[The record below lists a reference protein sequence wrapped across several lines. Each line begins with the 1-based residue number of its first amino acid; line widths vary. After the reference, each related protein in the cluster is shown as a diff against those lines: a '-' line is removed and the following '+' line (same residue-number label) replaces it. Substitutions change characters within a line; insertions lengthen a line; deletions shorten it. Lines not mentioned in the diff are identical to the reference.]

1 MKNIFSA
8 IAYYITYTFWRLL
21 SAMPS
26 RILYYISDFIY
37 LIIYRIIGYRKK
49 VVRKNLTTS
58 FPEKSSE
65 EIKLIEK
72 KFYKGLCD
80 YFMET
85 IKMLNMPAEKINRR
99 IKFENTEEI
108 NKLVSEGRNVTVYM
122 SHSFNWEYVTS
133 LPLHLIEEAHCGQI
147 YHPLENEYFNK
158 LFKKIRGQYGSENI
172 TMRNTLRRII
182 KLQREKKC
190 FVIGFIADQVPTWES
205 IHHWVDFLNHDTP
218 VFTGTEKIAR
228 RTNSAVYYLDVRRT
242 RRGHYSARFELIT
255 LEPNEL
261 PEFELTDIYFK
272 KVEKSI
278 REQPENWLWSHNRW
292 KRTREGLAK
301 REARREEERKRLIK
315 NEEEK

>member
-1 MKNIFSA
+1 MKNIIQA
-8 IAYYITYTFWRLL
+8 IAYYITYAFWRIL
-21 SAMPS
+21 SILPS
-26 RILYYISDFIY
+26 RILYFISDFIY
-37 LIIYRIIGYRKK
+37 LIIYYIIGYRKK
-49 VVRKNLTTS
+49 VVRKNLVTS
-58 FPEKSSE
+58 FPERSID
-65 EIKLIEK
+65 EIKQLEK
-72 KFYKGLCD
+72 KFYKRLSD

-85 IKMLNMPAEKINRR
+85 IKLLNMPAEKIKKR

-108 NKLVSEGRNVTVYM
+108 NKLVSEGRSVTVYM

-158 LFKKIRGQYGSENI
+158 LFQKIRGQYGSENI

-182 KLQREKKC
+182 KFQRENQK

-228 RTNSAVYYLDVRRT
+228 RTNSAVYYLDVKRI
-242 RRGHYSARFELIT
+242 RRGHYSAKFDLIT
-255 LEPNEL
+255 LNPNEL
-261 PEFELTDIYFK
+261 PEFEITNIYFK

-278 REQPENWLWSHNRW
+278 NEQPENWLWSHNRW
-292 KRTREGLAK
+292 KRTREGFLK
-301 REARREEERKRLIK
+301 REARREEERKRLAG
-315 NEEEK
+315 NEENK